1 MLHVRNLML
10 ACVMLLL
17 ATCSSQAQS
26 EPRSKKFRETP
37 AKLDDAGL
45 FSVKGELTAKDPRS
59 PLFLGDDV
67 GEYAVRY
74 LFSVERGKAYTFEMK
89 SGFGPFLL
97 LTDTKN
103 NEIARAGSKNGKAE
117 LTYQAPGD
125 GALFLYATTEKAF
138 GPFELAIRGPAKDTR
153 PAPTAPPIPP
163 TPVAKGSATHERVKF
178 YVGEHADVAWAPD
191 GETFY
196 ILLRNGKLGAF
207 SATTL
212 EKLRETDLKSHVT
225 QMAFCSTGLA
235 VVHFAGELHVLDP
248 QSFDVKLKV
257 NVSNLHRIAATPKS
271 KIAVAGVY
279 RTEAS
284 LTVLDLEKGVVLK
297 QHRNK
302 PNNFFAL
309 SDDAKRL
316 FCIAGTELVSWE
328 VTADGDLTDEQF
340 SKPVHRYPQSVCLS
354 PDGKFLC
361 VPCMGGNV
369 NAEGLPK
376 IDEHSTYVFASN
388 DVKKPMFVLA
398 GTQPN
403 RSIVLDNK
411 SGFVA
416 AMGQEKQLKLY
427 SFRGELLS
435 EHELAPP
442 RNYPDKFVG
451 SPQGGALL
459 AMFYRYV
466 EFVRLPGSK
475 TN

>member
-1 MLHVRNLML
+1 MLFARNVVLT
-10 ACVMLLL
+10 CVMLAL
-17 ATCSSQAQS
+17 AACSAQAQP
-26 EPRSKKFRETP
+26 EPRYKKFRETP
-37 AKLDDAGL
+37 AKLDDSGR
-45 FSVKGELTAKDPRS
+45 FSHRGELTGKDPRT

-74 LFSVERGKAYTFEMK
+74 LLSVDRGKTYTFEMK

-103 NEIARAGSKNGKAE
+103 NEIGRAASKNGKAE
-117 LTYQAPGD
+117 LTHQAPGD
-125 GALFLYATTEKAF
+125 GAVFLYATTEKAI
-138 GPFELAIRGPAKDTR
+138 GAFELAIRGPAKDTR

-163 TPVAKGSATHERVKF
+163 TPVATGAATHERVKF

-191 GETFY
+191 GETFF

-207 SATTL
+207 SAKTL

-225 QMAFCSTGLA
+225 QMAYCSTGLA
-235 VVHFAGELHVLDP
+235 VVHFGGELQILDP
-248 QSFDVKLKV
+248 ETFNVKNKI
-257 NVSNLHRIAATPKS
+257 NVPNLHRIAATPKS
-271 KIAVAGVY
+271 KLAVAGVY

-284 LTVLDLEKGVVLK
+284 LTVLDLEKGAVVK
-297 QHRNK
+297 QYRDK

-309 SDDAKRL
+309 SDDGKRL
-316 FCIAGTELVSWE
+316 FSIAGAEMVSWQLSDKGE
-328 VTADGDLTDEQF
+328 LEDEQF

-354 PDGKFLC
+354 PDGKFIC

-388 DVKKPMFVLA
+388 DIKKPMFVLP

-411 SGFVA
+411 TGFIA

-451 SPQGGALL
+451 SPQGGVLL

-466 EFVRLPGSK
+466 EFVRLPKSK
-475 TN
+475 